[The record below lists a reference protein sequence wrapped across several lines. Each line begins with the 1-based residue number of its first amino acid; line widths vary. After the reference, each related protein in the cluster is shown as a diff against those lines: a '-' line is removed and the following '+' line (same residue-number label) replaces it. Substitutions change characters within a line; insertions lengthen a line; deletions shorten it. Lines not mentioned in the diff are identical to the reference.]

1 MCVHTY
7 KFLNVFQYVCG
18 GQRTTLGEPM
28 LSFFQ
33 SIPEIKLRPSGL
45 ATSTSSSPSEPFFAV
60 IFCCCS
66 FVSLFKKK
74 KDRLP
79 LNEILC
85 LHYQYNFILN
95 VVIYLYLVYCR
106 QVVVLWVFLN

>member
-45 ATSTSSSPSEPFFAV
+45 ATSTSSSPSEPFLLLF
-60 IFCCCS
+60 
-66 FVSLFKKK
+66 FVVVHLFLCLKKK
-74 KDRLP
+74 KID
-79 LNEILC
+79 
-85 LHYQYNFILN
+85 
-95 VVIYLYLVYCR
+95 
-106 QVVVLWVFLN
+106 FL